1 MTKSGITK
9 HSLLLLIA
17 VALAALMDGLDG
29 SIVNIALPVIA
40 AEFGADTGSVS
51 WTVIVYLLM
60 VAGTILIFGNI
71 AGRGHVKKTLI
82 IGFTIFT
89 LASAICGFSTS
100 LAMLIIARLI
110 QGLGAAMI
118 IACAPIICV
127 KFMPSKILGLS
138 FGVLTAAT
146 SVGFAVG
153 PAIGGFLTHYL
164 SWHWIFFINIPI
176 GIFAVL
182 YCLRVIPKETSGTPS
197 RFDWIGAGLLFA
209 AMASGVYVLERLPHF
224 GFFHPQII
232 GFGIF
237 FAATLIALCIYEIKT
252 PTPLINIRVFT
263 RFRVNAVIISFFI
276 IQIVYCGLLYL
287 LPFYLT
293 NTMRVDSLTSG
304 FYLLIPP
311 LVTAI
316 VSVPISRWSDK
327 TGRRWFM
334 TASCVFL
341 VLISVVFAFIKPEWG
356 VIPLLAS
363 LLMMGL
369 SIGFVSGPGSG
380 RIVEVMPDGEQE
392 LGSTL
397 MMTCVYCGG
406 VVGTALYAAVFTLLT
421 AEGGQILSFAD
432 LPTELFLSGFHLT
445 MAAGIVISVIS
456 VLLSAVV
463 PDRKSS

>member
-1 MTKSGITK
+1 MQQSRITK
-9 HSLLLLIA
+9 QSLLLLIA
-17 VALAALMDGLDG
+17 VALAALMDGVDG
-29 SIVNIALPVIA
+29 SIVNIALPTIA

-71 AGRGHVKKTLI
+71 ASRGQVKRILI
-82 IGFTIFT
+82 IGFTVFT
-89 LASAICGFSTS
+89 IASALCGFSVS
-100 LAMLIIARLI
+100 LPMLIFARLV
-110 QGLGAAMI
+110 QGLGAAML

-127 KFMPSKILGLS
+127 KFMPSNILGLS

-164 SWHWIFFINIPI
+164 SWHWIFFINIPV

-182 YCLRVIPKETSGTPS
+182 YCLKVVPKGTPEDAGA
-197 RFDWIGAGLLFA
+197 FDWLGAVLLFA
-209 AMASGVYVLERLPHF
+209 VMASGVYVLERLPHL
-224 GFFHPQII
+224 GFSNPQII
-232 GFGIF
+232 GLSIF
-237 FAATLIALCIYEIKT
+237 FAAALIVLCIAEIKS
-252 PTPLINIRVFT
+252 PHPLINVRVFT
-263 RFRVNAVIISFFI
+263 KFRVNAVIISFFI
-276 IQIVYCGLLYL
+276 VQIVYCGLLYL

-293 NTMRVDSLTSG
+293 NSVRLDSLTSG

-327 TGRRWFM
+327 SGRRGFV
-334 TASCVFL
+334 TASCILL
-341 VLISVVFAFIKPEWG
+341 VALSILFAFIAPEWG
-356 VIPLLAS
+356 VIPLLVS
-363 LLMMGL
+363 LILMGF
-369 SIGFVSGPGSG
+369 SIALVSGPGSG
-380 RIVEVMPDGEQE
+380 RMVEIMPEGEQE

-421 AEGGQILSFAD
+421 SDGGEIHSFAE
-432 LPTELFLSGFHLT
+432 LSTELFLYGFHFT
-445 MAAGIVISVIS
+445 MAAGVVIALTAAV
-456 VLLSAVV
+456 LSALV
-463 PDRKSS
+463 PDKKSA

>member
-1 MTKSGITK
+1 MVESLSAEEIVEYPNGGKSYFYVIDRTVIIVDEGIYKCDAKDEVFTYTLITDK
-9 HSLLLLIA
+9 QNYYMHRYEKVYRFLAEDKDTIETVVQGAKSHADMDFTIRVANREENVDASPLEFLFERNFSNVYGMNALKYLWKEYGVVDAQGHNYFLDYYVRTEDGGIA
-17 VALAALMDGLDG
+17 VEENG
-29 SIVNIALPVIA
+29 
-40 AEFGADTGSVS
+40 VS
-51 WTVIVYLLM
+51 Y
-60 VAGTILIFGNI
+60 
-71 AGRGHVKKTLI
+71 H
-82 IGFTIFT
+82 
-89 LASAICGFSTS
+89 
-100 LAMLIIARLI
+100 
-110 QGLGAAMI
+110 
-118 IACAPIICV
+118 
-127 KFMPSKILGLS
+127 
-138 FGVLTAAT
+138 
-146 SVGFAVG
+146 
-153 PAIGGFLTHYL
+153 
-164 SWHWIFFINIPI
+164 
-176 GIFAVL
+176 
-182 YCLRVIPKETSGTPS
+182 
-197 RFDWIGAGLLFA
+197 
-209 AMASGVYVLERLPHF
+209 
-224 GFFHPQII
+224 HPQII

-463 PDRKSS
+463 PDRKSA